1 MNQHTGTSPTISHV
15 INSTHKAAPT
25 NDPIDR
31 WVWHLDMLQIT
42 VLASLLVCLVSV
54 TLGLSWFR

>member
-15 INSTHKAAPT
+15 INSTHQAAQ
-25 NDPIDR
+25 NKDPIDR
-31 WVWHLDMLQIT
+31 WVWHLDILQIA
-42 VLASLLVCLVSV
+42 VLVSLLVCLVSV